1 VITWSVVDR
10 VETGVREIRSY
21 RLASLIPSSSVE
33 HLNAV
38 DWNEV
43 VLQWLTIEKDD
54 LGLSAADRVRL
65 IDNADRNNGADNTHR
80 LILLLRRKPWI
91 FDVLCRAPDAEVR
104 WVNIHEADLPRL
116 YIVPSNDWYLDTGR
130 SFLLSDLPGN
140 LQPDR
145 SVDDGHGPWYPRHE
159 ERIEELQNRLADYD
173 AKSTEH
179 ALVLIAPSEAG
190 PYTIIDG
197 NHRAGALC
205 MLPNRRLPWRGILA
219 VGPGIADSRWYAN
232 SAMAQAVMQS
242 MEMEAGAGRLK

>member
-1 VITWSVVDR
+1 MLVVDR
-10 VETGVREIRSY
+10 VETSVREIESY
-21 RLASLIPSSSVE
+21 RLASLIPFSSVE
-33 HLNAV
+33 RLTAA

-65 IDNADRNNGADNTHR
+65 IDNADRNDGADNTHR

-104 WVNIHEADLPRL
+104 WVNIHEADLPCL

-140 LQPDR
+140 LQPGR
-145 SVDDGHGPWYPRHE
+145 SVDDGHGPWLPRHK
-159 ERIEELQNRLADYD
+159 ERIEELQNRLTDYD
-173 AKSTEH
+173 AESTEH
-179 ALVLIAPSEAG
+179 TLVLIAPSEAG

-197 NHRAGALC
+197 NHRAGALY
-205 MLPNRRLPWRGILA
+205 MSPNRRLPWRGILA

-232 SAMAQAVMQS
+232 SAMAQTVMQS
-242 MEMEAGAGRLK
+242 MEMEARVGRLK